1 MFLWTSIERTWKA
14 KAHVGNASYGRASGK
29 NILVPLQTSWEFTWQ
44 EEAKALLNCR
54 AQAARLT
61 NFRCAGAAEEL
72 PVASKATSTLQKG
85 VFRKKGCVYK

>member
-29 NILVPLQTSWEFTWQ
+29 NVSVHLQTSWEFIWQ
-44 EEAKALLNCR
+44 EGANALLNCR

-61 NFRCAGAAEEL
+61 NFSCAGVAEEL
-72 PVASKATSTLQKG
+72 PVASNATSTLQKG
-85 VFRKKGCVYK
+85 VFRKKGSAYK